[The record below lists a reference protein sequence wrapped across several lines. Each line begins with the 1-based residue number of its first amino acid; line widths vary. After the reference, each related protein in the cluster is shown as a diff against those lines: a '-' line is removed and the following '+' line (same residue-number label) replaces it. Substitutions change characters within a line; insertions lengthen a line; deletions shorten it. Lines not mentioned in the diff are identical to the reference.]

1 MEDNKEPIEGQA
13 GQGVSDY
20 MGTGGDFDFEVPD
33 IPMPDPEPEEVVKEI
48 KDEIDVAFN
57 FAFIGAGQG
66 GSRIAETFYG
76 LGYRKVAVLNTAEQ
90 DLNTIKLNNKLAHL
104 SSVASNGNYKP
115 TDQMI
120 EVKNELIKK
129 INQELK
135 KWDSI
140 KNEELKN
147 LNNEIKNIDIDLI
160 SIN

>member
-1 MEDNKEPIEGQA
+1 MNNLIDKINIIQNNLYQTKNRSRQ
-13 GQGVSDY
+13 
-20 MGTGGDFDFEVPD
+20 
-33 IPMPDPEPEEVVKEI
+33 DP
-48 KDEIDVAFN
+48 
-57 FAFIGAGQG
+57 
-66 GSRIAETFYG
+66 
-76 LGYRKVAVLNTAEQ
+76 LNYP
-90 DLNTIKLNNKLAHL
+90 IKLNNKLAHL

>member
-1 MEDNKEPIEGQA
+1 MTGVKVLDGMLTLGEGQRICIMA
-13 GQGVSDY
+13 GSGVGKS
-20 MGTGGDFDFEVPD
+20 TLL
-33 IPMPDPEPEEVVKEI
+33 
-48 KDEIDVAFN
+48 N
-57 FAFIGAGQG
+57 
-66 GSRIAETFYG
+66 
-76 LGYRKVAVLNTAEQ
+76 VL
-90 DLNTIKLNNKLAHL
+90 
-104 SSVASNGNYKP
+104 NGNYKP

>member
-1 MEDNKEPIEGQA
+1 M
-13 GQGVSDY
+13 
-20 MGTGGDFDFEVPD
+20 
-33 IPMPDPEPEEVVKEI
+33 
-48 KDEIDVAFN
+48 
-57 FAFIGAGQG
+57 
-66 GSRIAETFYG
+66 
-76 LGYRKVAVLNTAEQ
+76 
-90 DLNTIKLNNKLAHL
+90 
-104 SSVASNGNYKP
+104 NYKP